1 MKFCLREMD
10 IGRLK
15 KLHKS
20 RNFIFYRSFKV
31 NLEHIDMV
39 IPTFERSLD
48 LVIDN
53 DFELSED
60 EIEQLFA
67 LLNKDKNLIE
77 NIDALVKS
85 IDHCEDEKT
94 ELKKSIK
101 NAVNAN
107 YESVEQLYEAIIKDK
122 KVISFIQEIL
132 IIRMID

>member
-1 MKFCLREMD
+1 
-10 IGRLK
+10 
-15 KLHKS
+15 
-20 RNFIFYRSFKV
+20 
-31 NLEHIDMV
+31 MV

-60 EIEQLFA
+60 EIEQLFV
-67 LLNKDKNLIE
+67 LLSKDKNLIE

-94 ELKKSIK
+94 EFKKSIK

-107 YESVEQLYEAIIKDK
+107 CESVEQLYETIIKDK
-122 KVISFIQEIL
+122 KVISLIQEIL
-132 IIRMID
+132 LKRMID